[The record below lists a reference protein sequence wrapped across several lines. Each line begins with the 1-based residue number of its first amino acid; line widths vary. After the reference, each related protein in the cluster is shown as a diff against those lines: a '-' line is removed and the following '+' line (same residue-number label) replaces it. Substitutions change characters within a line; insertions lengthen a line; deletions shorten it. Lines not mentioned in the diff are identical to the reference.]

1 VYGYCFQR
9 VNKFILQ
16 RGKVSVVGR
25 LSKKMNLLGVV
36 LVLSLLYITTVQ
48 SKFLLLIYLIHMI
61 TFKC

>member
-1 VYGYCFQR
+1 MYGYCFQR

-25 LSKKMNLLGVV
+25 LSKKMNLLGVA

>member
-1 VYGYCFQR
+1 VSTSSFFR
-9 VNKFILQ
+9 EERF
-16 RGKVSVVGR
+16 SVVGR

>member
-1 VYGYCFQR
+1 MYGYCFQR